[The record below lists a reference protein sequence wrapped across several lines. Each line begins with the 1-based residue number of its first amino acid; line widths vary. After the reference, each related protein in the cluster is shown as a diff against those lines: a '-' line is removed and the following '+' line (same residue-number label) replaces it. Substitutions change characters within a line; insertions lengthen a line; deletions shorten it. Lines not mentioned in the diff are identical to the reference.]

1 MRDIVIEK
9 KVLQILNNF
18 SVKQPPVLLDKMLS
32 VYNIALGEAPSDEY
46 SGFLIRKKDSA
57 LIGIN
62 SNDTYARQRFT
73 IAHEL
78 AHFLLEKK
86 KDTFVDEHHK
96 ISYRSYS
103 HENGKDINE
112 IVADKFAA
120 YLLMPKN
127 FLKKDFMKIEMKG
140 IFQEND
146 LEYLAEKYVVSKEA
160 MKYRLANL
168 GLIKL

>member
-1 MRDIVIEK
+1 MRDIAIEK
-9 KVLQILNNF
+9 RALQILNNF
-18 SVKQPPVLLDKMLS
+18 SIKQPPILLDKILS
-32 VYNIALGEAPSDEY
+32 IYSISLGEAPSNEY
-46 SGFLIRKKDSA
+46 SGFLIRKKRSA

-78 AHFLLEKK
+78 AHFLLEKT
-86 KDTFVDEHHK
+86 KDTFVDEHSK
-96 ISYRSYS
+96 ISHRSYS
-103 HENGKDINE
+103 HEKGKAKNE
-112 IVADKFAA
+112 VIADKFAA
-120 YLLMPKN
+120 SLLMPRN
-127 FLKKDFMKIEMKG
+127 FLKRDFMKIEMKG

>member
-9 KVLQILNNF
+9 RASQVLNNF
-18 SVKQPPVLLDKMLS
+18 SIKQPPILLDKILA
-32 VYNIALGEAPSDEY
+32 VYNITLGEAPSDEY
-46 SGFLIRKKDSA
+46 SGFLIRKNGSA

-62 SNDTYARQRFT
+62 SNDTFARQRFT

-78 AHFLLEKK
+78 AHFLLEKT
-86 KDTFVDEHHK
+86 KDTFVDEHSK
-96 ISYRSYS
+96 INHRSYS
-103 HENGKDINE
+103 HENGKERNE
-112 IVADKFAA
+112 VMADKFAA
-120 YLLMPKN
+120 SLLMPRN
-127 FLKKDFMKIEMKG
+127 FLKRDFMRIEIKG

-160 MKYRLANL
+160 MKYRLVNL

>member
-9 KVLQILNNF
+9 RASQVLNNF
-18 SVKQPPVLLDKMLS
+18 SIKQPPILLDKILS
-32 VYNIALGEAPSDEY
+32 VYNITLGEAPSDEY
-46 SGFLIRKKDSA
+46 SGFLIRKNGSA

-62 SNDTYARQRFT
+62 SNDTFARQRFT

-78 AHFLLEKK
+78 AHFLLEKT
-86 KDTFVDEHHK
+86 KDTFVDEHSK
-96 ISYRSYS
+96 INHRSYS
-103 HENGKDINE
+103 HENGKERNE
-112 IVADKFAA
+112 VMADKFAA
-120 YLLMPKN
+120 SLLMPRN
-127 FLKKDFMKIEMKG
+127 FLKRDFMRIEIKG

-160 MKYRLANL
+160 MKYRLVNL